1 MTDPQR
7 VRVVKSDIDQI
18 IDLVTALV
26 GLGVLW
32 YTQNPE
38 PFEHAAAKI
47 HAFGYAW
54 VHRVSVWEAR
64 QAIRSLPEIDEP
76 S

>member
-38 PFEHAAAKI
+38 PFERAAEKV
-47 HAFGYAW
+47 HAFAYAW
-54 VHRVSVWEAR
+54 VHRMSVWEAR
-64 QAIRSLPEIDEP
+64 QAIRSLPETDEP